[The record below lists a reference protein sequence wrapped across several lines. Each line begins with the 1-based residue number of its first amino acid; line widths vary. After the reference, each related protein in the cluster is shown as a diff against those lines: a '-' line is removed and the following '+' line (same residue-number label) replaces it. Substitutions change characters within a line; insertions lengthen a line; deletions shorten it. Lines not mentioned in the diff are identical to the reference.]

1 MHKITVPP
9 LTELTLVRLI
19 NIIKENSTNND
30 KSPSAMREGY
40 MELQE
45 DITAVSEESGVRKG
59 MDCAE
64 I

>member
-19 NIIKENSTNND
+19 NIIKENSTSND